1 MPHDEYAYGNW
12 GIVITMVVLSLFFI
26 ARFIPLHT
34 KMAKRSGGA
43 LIAFIIALFAEMY
56 GFPLTI
62 YLLAHFLG
70 VRIPLDHI
78 SGHLLGDFITWLGLG
93 NGWFIVMLVSN
104 VLLIL
109 GIWLVSAGW
118 QLVYE
123 AKGLLVT
130 HGVYQYMRHPQYTGI
145 FIITL
150 AFMIQW
156 PTLATL
162 LLWPFVIVMY
172 VKLAKKEEQDVLR
185 AYPEKYSAY
194 MEHTPMFFPKLF
206 GGRKAGSLDFACRQR
221 GHERASSSEKAAQ
234 ETKNTLEKQHE
245 RDFSSKKGE
254 AL

>member
-1 MPHDEYAYGNW
+1 MPHNEYAYGNW

-26 ARFIPLHT
+26 VRFIPLHT
-34 KMAKRSGGA
+34 KMGKRSGGA
-43 LIAFIIALFAEMY
+43 LIAFVVALFAEMY

-62 YLLAHFLG
+62 YLFAHFLG

-78 SGHLLGDFITWLGLG
+78 SGHLLGDLITWLGLG

-109 GIWLVSAGW
+109 GIWLISAGW
-118 QLVYE
+118 QLVYDAE
-123 AKGLLVT
+123 GRLVT

-150 AFMIQW
+150 GFMIQW

-162 LLWPFVIVMY
+162 LLWPFVIAMY

-185 AYPEKYSAY
+185 TYPEEYRAY
-194 MEHTPMFFPKLF
+194 MARTPMFFPKLF
-206 GGRKAGSLDFACRQR
+206 GARRTRDEEHVGG
-221 GHERASSSEKAAQ
+221 
-234 ETKNTLEKQHE
+234 ET
-245 RDFSSKKGE
+245 
-254 AL
+254 